1 VLGARAAQVPVNSIK
16 GALGHTMGAAAAL
29 EAIMCLLAARDGLL
43 PPTVGYEEPDP
54 ECPLDYVP
62 GTCRAARPRLMLST
76 SLGFG
81 GCNAALVLEGS

>member
-1 VLGARAAQVPVNSIK
+1 MPVNSIK

-43 PPTVGYEEPDP
+43 PPTVGYGGAGSRLR
-54 ECPLDYVP
+54 LDYVP
-62 GTCRAARPRLMLST
+62 GACRVARPRLMLST

-81 GCNAALVLEGS
+81 GCNAALVLEGT